1 MTIKLNRKNEF
12 AWSPVY
18 IRKDQ
23 LQLFLSE
30 DHRQHDILSHKKTVH
45 ETKILENKADLIPPD
60 IRKLVSIQPL
70 HILSHEPDC
79 SHLSACRSFP
89 AL

>member
-1 MTIKLNRKNEF
+1 MMPHVSRPFISSVVLEF

-60 IRKLVSIQPL
+60 IRKLVSI
-70 HILSHEPDC
+70 
-79 SHLSACRSFP
+79 P
-89 AL
+89 ALTYPFP